1 MSLPPLPRICFLA
14 WLTWAQIGGA
24 NAYAASQPTRPN
36 ILFILLD
43 DLRSD
48 ALGCMGHSLA
58 KTPHIDRVA
67 REGALFK
74 NFFATTPLCSPS
86 RGSFLTGQYAH
97 THKVTTNRDESKR
110 SHELITFPLRLQKA
124 GYETAGIGKWHMG
137 EDDSPR
143 PGFNHWVSFKG
154 QGVYENPTLNVNG
167 TVQPRTGYL
176 TDILNQAALDF
187 IKAPHAK
194 PFLLYFAHKAIH
206 APNIPAKRHEDI
218 YTDGDLSF
226 APSVYAVP
234 AGKSAIL
241 PARRNKNAPGQPGA
255 NAAAAA
261 ASRDRSVR
269 TQLRTLAAV
278 DDGVGL
284 LLKAL
289 ENSGQL
295 DHTVVIFTSDNGL
308 FWGEHG
314 LDSKRLAYEE
324 SIRVP
329 LLMRYPKLIR
339 AGTIIDQSVLNID
352 IAPTLLDIGG
362 APVPANM
369 QGRSLLPLLKSNRA
383 PWRTSFLAEYF
394 AEGSS
399 QVHPAW
405 YAVRTNRWKYI
416 RYTELPAADEFY
428 DLQADPYEMKN
439 LVASPGAQRDL
450 IATKAELERLM
461 KETGA
466 K

>member
-1 MSLPPLPRICFLA
+1 MLVFFISSLAGSGRP
-14 WLTWAQIGGA
+14 
-24 NAYAASQPTRPN
+24 PN
-36 ILFILLD
+36 ILLIITD
-43 DLRSD
+43 DQRWDAIGLGGSQHLR
-48 ALGCMGHSLA
+48 
-58 KTPHIDRVA
+58 TPHMDRLGH
-67 REGALFK
+67 EGVYFTNAFC
-74 NFFATTPLCSPS
+74 TTSLCSPS
-86 RGSFLTGQYAH
+86 RASIISGLYAH
-97 THKVTTNRDESKR
+97 QHGVRDNFTEYPSSLR
-110 SHELITFPLRLQKA
+110 SFPQVLQSQ
-124 GYETAGIGKWHMG
+124 GYATAYVGKWHMG

-167 TVQPRTGYL
+167 IARPRTGYL
-176 TDILNQAALDF
+176 TDILNQEALDF

-218 YTDGDLSF
+218 YTDGDLSL

-234 AGKSAIL
+234 AGKPAIL

-295 DHTVVIFTSDNGL
+295 DNTLVIFTSDNGL

-329 LLMRYPKLIR
+329 LLVRYPRLIK

-362 APVPANM
+362 VAVPVTM
-369 QGRSLLPLLKSNRA
+369 QGRSLLPLLKSNQA
-383 PWRTSFLAEYF
+383 PWRTSFLTEYF
-394 AEGSS
+394 AEGNS

-439 LVASPGAQRDL
+439 LIASPGAQREL
-450 IATKAELERLM
+450 AATKAELERLM